1 MDIAIGYPGES
12 TDIPHVMI
20 SLFIKI
26 TPVNFIS
33 YNVYTSTDI
42 ALEFNAIICITIAE
56 YFLLLNL
63 RYNSILLLV

>member
-1 MDIAIGYPGES
+1 MDIAIGYPGKS

-33 YNVYTSTDI
+33 YNVYTDI
-42 ALEFNAIICITIAE
+42 ALEFNTIICITIAE

>member
-33 YNVYTSTDI
+33 YNVYTDI
-42 ALEFNAIICITIAE
+42 ALEFNTIIYITIAE

>member
-1 MDIAIGYPGES
+1 MYIAIGYPGEF
-12 TDIPHVMI
+12 TDIPHIII

-33 YNVYTSTDI
+33 YNVYTDT
-42 ALEFNAIICITIAE
+42 ALEFNTIICITIAE